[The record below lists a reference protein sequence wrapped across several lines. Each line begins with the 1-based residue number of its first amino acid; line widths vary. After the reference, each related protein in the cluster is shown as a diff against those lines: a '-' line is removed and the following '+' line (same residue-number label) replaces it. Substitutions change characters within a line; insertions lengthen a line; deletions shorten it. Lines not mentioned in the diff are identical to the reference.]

1 LILAAAFAG
10 TSYFIYSTWITTLF
24 PQQTKRSRIPGKDAM
39 RAKASSGG
47 SKKVNPADQIPVE
60 GADGPA
66 VTSSAQAYDE
76 SWIPSNHLQRPQ
88 SKRIRSGTPSGVKVQ
103 RRA

>member
-1 LILAAAFAG
+1 
-10 TSYFIYSTWITTLF
+10 
-24 PQQTKRSRIPGKDAM
+24 M
-39 RAKASSGG
+39 RAKASSKG
-47 SKKVNPADQIPVE
+47 SKKVDPTDQIAVE

-76 SWIPSNHLQRPQ
+76 SWIPAHHIQRPQ
-88 SKRIRSGTPSGVKVQ
+88 AKRIKSGTASGVKVQ